1 MMQEHLRR
9 HTGETPFSCTDCP
22 LRFKTRNT
30 YKRHL
35 KTRHGKLLTAH
46 GICSLPYDEYMKVC
60 TRPYAQTRP
69 VEDIKDDADVDDSKD
84 ELSETKVNDIEM
96 PASNKLLELCSQAIS
111 QASWWPNKMFRR
123 CYRLSSNPSIL
134 PCPSFS

>member
-1 MMQEHLRR
+1 M
-9 HTGETPFSCTDCP
+9 
-22 LRFKTRNT
+22 
-30 YKRHL
+30 
-35 KTRHGKLLTAH
+35 
-46 GICSLPYDEYMKVC
+46 C

-111 QASWWPNKMFRR
+111 QAS
-123 CYRLSSNPSIL
+123 
-134 PCPSFS
+134 